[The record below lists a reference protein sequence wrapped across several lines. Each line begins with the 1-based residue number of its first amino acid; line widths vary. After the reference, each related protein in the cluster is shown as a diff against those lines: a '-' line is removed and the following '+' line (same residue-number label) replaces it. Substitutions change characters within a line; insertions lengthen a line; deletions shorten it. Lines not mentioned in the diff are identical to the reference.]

1 MLIEQVDETRLII
14 LLSAKDLE
22 DLGLTFA
29 ELDWQEAKCRA
40 MMEALLQKAFEKTG
54 FSAEG
59 KRMLI
64 EAAPGADG
72 CVIVVTLMPQKET
85 RKRYKRKEQPEVL
98 LYEFETAE
106 ALLAA
111 AARFSA
117 QKDVPQEGKLVEI
130 EGRYYLALFALNP
143 LTRAAR
149 ALLAEYAKPVGRGA
163 AATAHMLEYGR
174 LIAQGAVFD
183 QINTAEGA

>member
-1 MLIEQVDETRLII
+1 MLIEQVDETRLMI

-29 ELDWQEAKCRA
+29 ELDWQEDKCRT
-40 MMEALLQKAFEKTG
+40 MMETLLQKAFEETG

-72 CVIVVTLMPQKET
+72 CVIVVTLLPRKDT
-85 RKRYKRKEQPEVL
+85 RKRYKRKEQPEML
-98 LYEFETAE
+98 LYEFENAE

-111 AARFSA
+111 AHRLAGRE
-117 QKDVPQEGKLVEI
+117 DVPQEGKLLEK
-130 EGRYYLALFALNP
+130 EGRYYLALFTVKP

-149 ALLAEYAKPVGRGA
+149 ALLNEYARPAGRGTA
-163 AATAHMLEYGR
+163 AAAHLLEYGR
-174 LIAQGAVFD
+174 LLAEGAVF
-183 QINTAEGA
+183 QRISTAEGA